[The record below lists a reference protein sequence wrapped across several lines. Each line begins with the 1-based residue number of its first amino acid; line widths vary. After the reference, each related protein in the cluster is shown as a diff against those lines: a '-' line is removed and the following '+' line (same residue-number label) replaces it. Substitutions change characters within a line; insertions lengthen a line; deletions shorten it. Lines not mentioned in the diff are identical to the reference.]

1 MKIELIRSD
10 EFGDLYV
17 DYYEETRISI
27 RIYTD
32 GSVTCSSPRIDVLNQ
47 YLKSEQYKE
56 VIQTLIRFPKKQ
68 KY

>member
-32 GSVTCSSPRIDVLNQ
+32 GSVTCYSPRIDVLNQ
-47 YLKSEQYKE
+47 YLKSEQYMCM
-56 VIQTLIRFPKKQ
+56 IQTVLN
-68 KY
+68 YHVL

>member
-1 MKIELIRSD
+1 MEIELIRSD

-47 YLKSEQYKE
+47 YLKSEQYMCM
-56 VIQTLIRFPKKQ
+56 IQTVLN
-68 KY
+68 YHVL